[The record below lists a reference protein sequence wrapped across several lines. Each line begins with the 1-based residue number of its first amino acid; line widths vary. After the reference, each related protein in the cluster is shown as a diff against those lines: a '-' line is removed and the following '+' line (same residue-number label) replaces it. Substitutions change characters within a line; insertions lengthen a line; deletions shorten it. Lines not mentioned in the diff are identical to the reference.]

1 MLLKHTLTDL
11 LVYSSLLPSC
21 PVVLAKPIDKSF
33 RDSVQYIKLLLDF
46 YTDSLEFGFLGA
58 C

>member
-11 LVYSSLLPSC
+11 LVYSSLLSSC
-21 PVVLAKPIDKSF
+21 PVVLAKPIDKCLGS
-33 RDSVQYIKLLLDF
+33 SVPYIKLLLDF
-46 YTDSLEFGFLGA
+46 YTDSLEFDFLSV